1 MGSGVS
7 PPLWPPH
14 SKPRSGFEPEWNCW
28 LHWGLRPQYS
38 AGNCVTT
45 PPPWHRYSFSALQ
58 YQISPEPSGTA
69 VRTVSSRGLNT
80 SLPRCVHPD
89 SIKLVF
95 YERPRSGLFSGTA
108 SGLDA
113 FSPYPLAR
121 SCSAMPCRTTDR
133 PETPLVCSSRT
144 KTSLPSDHN
153 TPLIDSNRPVSR
165 RSKPSSRSPL
175 IGEQPHPWP
184 LLHGQDGKNRH
195 RGSKLPGRYVLL
207 PATTQLSPG

>member
-1 MGSGVS
+1 MMF
-7 PPLWPPH
+7 
-14 SKPRSGFEPEWNCW
+14 K
-28 LHWGLRPQYS
+28 
-38 AGNCVTT
+38 
-45 PPPWHRYSFSALQ
+45 ALQ
-58 YQISPEPSGTA
+58 FQISPEPSGTA
-69 VRTVSSRGLNT
+69 VRTVSCRGLNT

-133 PETPLVCSSRT
+133 PVVPLVCSSRT
-144 KTSLPSDHN
+144 KTSLPSDHK

-195 RGSKLPGRYVLL
+195 RGSKPPGRCVLL
-207 PATTQLSPG
+207 PVTTLLSPG

>member
-28 LHWGLRPQYS
+28 LHEGPRAVNT
-38 AGNCVTT
+38 AGNCVTA
-45 PPPWHRYSFSALQ
+45 PPPWHRFRSFTTPDFARDQ
-58 YQISPEPSGTA
+58 RDA
-69 VRTVSSRGLNT
+69 VRTFSGRGLNT

-95 YERPRSGLFSGTA
+95 YEGPQSGLFSGTA

-144 KTSLPSDHN
+144 KTSLPSDHK

-195 RGSKLPGRYVLL
+195 RGSKPPGRCVLL
-207 PATTQLSPG
+207 PVTTLLSPG